1 MRRFARF
8 CQMRFE
14 DSNRSEAHAPHY
26 AASGDAGARR
36 LYPRRKRPNGHGIEY
51 HGHPE
56 GRAKLPCG
64 WWHLASRLH
73 DGNVGLRHQ
82 IHDAG
87 KTCRDGDECQGRQCR
102 YKGKERPDW
111 EGREA
116 TGKCLA
122 YSDPCGCFTLVEDG
136 KIMGT
141 LCAD

>member
-1 MRRFARF
+1 MRHIMLLLVALGLAA
-8 CQMRFE
+8 CAPAE
-14 DSNRSEAHAPHY
+14 SGPTATPSNATVIPKDEQSCRV
-26 AASGDAGARR
+26 AGGTW
-36 LYPRRKRPNGHGIEY
+36 RPVCMMGT
-51 HGHPE
+51 
-56 GRAKLPCG
+56 
-64 WWHLASRLH
+64 LACVIKY
-73 DGNVGLRHQ
+73 N
-82 IHDAG
+82 DAG

-102 YKGKERPDW
+102 YEGKERPDG